1 MRQIKYL
8 LVVVILIR
16 TSSVYSQEKEKT
28 NFWLNAGIGFNS
40 LSLGGNI
47 NANFRINAV
56 QITARIGGYAQG
68 IFGSTMEEYALLA
81 GYNSNAENSHF
92 SITGGLSN
100 VKYVQSSGYFA
111 KTKETTAFG
120 LALELQ
126 YCYTIWKFLGL
137 GATLN
142 ANSNS
147 VRTVIG
153 VNLNLFIGDLD
164 W

>member
-1 MRQIKYL
+1 MRSIRYL
-8 LVVVILIR
+8 LVALLLLS
-16 TSSVYSQEKEKT
+16 TGSVYSQENEEI
-28 NFWLNAGIGFNS
+28 NFWLNAGMGVSS
-40 LSLGGNI
+40 LSFGGNL
-47 NANFRINAV
+47 NANLRINAV

-81 GYNSNAENSHF
+81 GYNYNAENSHF
-92 SITGGLSN
+92 SIAGGLSN
-100 VKYVQSSGYFA
+100 VKYVESSELFL

-126 YCYTIWKFLGL
+126 YCYAIWKFLGL

-147 VRTVIG
+147 VRTVAG
-153 VNLNLFIGDLD
+153 VNFNLFIGDLS